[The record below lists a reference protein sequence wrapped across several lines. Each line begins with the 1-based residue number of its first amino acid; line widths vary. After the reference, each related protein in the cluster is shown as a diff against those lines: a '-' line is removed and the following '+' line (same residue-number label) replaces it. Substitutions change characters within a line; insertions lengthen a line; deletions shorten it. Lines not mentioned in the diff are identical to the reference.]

1 MQNAVRT
8 KTTFSLIDTFNTK
21 QCIEWVKQS
30 EMCNASHFS
39 SSFGNEGM
47 RADYFPLISNFRH
60 CDVVT
65 SVAYSLVDDTTHCQD
80 GILNHSSNGRVTA
93 QADNTSRDAALQ
105 QGQSHV
111 ETCSKVGRHG
121 LWRFFPDRGIGS
133 RSFIEATNKH
143 EHDCHPI
150 SYLITDET
158 TSKQIA

>member
-1 MQNAVRT
+1 
-8 KTTFSLIDTFNTK
+8 
-21 QCIEWVKQS
+21 
-30 EMCNASHFS
+30 
-39 SSFGNEGM
+39 M
-47 RADYFPLISNFRH
+47 RADYFPLISNFGH

-80 GILNHSSNGRVTA
+80 GILNRSNGGVTA

-133 RSFIEATNKH
+133 RSSIEATNKH